1 MSVNIVGII
10 LFAICQVTNYWVLL
24 AMRIL
29 EGVVAGSLLSMVPL
43 YINEICPKQIVGVLG
58 IFTQLFMIFACVVNY
73 AVALIMTKVGVSS
86 IVFARVQLSW
96 GGCLNIL
103 LVILLIIDFIPE
115 SPKSLIRKNKN
126 DQAR

>member
-1 MSVNIVGII
+1 
-10 LFAICQVTNYWVLL
+10 
-24 AMRIL
+24 
-29 EGVVAGSLLSMVPL
+29 
-43 YINEICPKQIVGVLG
+43 
-58 IFTQLFMIFACVVNY
+58 MIFACVVNY
-73 AVALIMTKVGVSS
+73 AVALIMDKVGVTS

-126 DQAR
+126 DQAREVIAMFIVPDHVENIYNQKLMEVTAESKRMQQEADGAVDEKDKIQYSKKAILLGY